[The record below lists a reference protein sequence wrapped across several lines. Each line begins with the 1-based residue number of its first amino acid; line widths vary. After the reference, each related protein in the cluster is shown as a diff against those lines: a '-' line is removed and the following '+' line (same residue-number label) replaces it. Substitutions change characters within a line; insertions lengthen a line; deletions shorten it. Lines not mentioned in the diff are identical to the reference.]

1 MRLHQIYSFEV
12 SAKCNRSNNKS
23 KGLIMAK
30 FTPKTRVSSYFSLGR
45 DQTTLD
51 FVDVPI
57 GNDVAVFLDPSRI
70 RSLDNE
76 WAATCNSLLQNFFQH
91 LLDLIK
97 QNERQEA
104 LLMLEGLSESNEF
117 HLGLSRGKS
126 NGSGIGRKFARDF
139 WAALSKS
146 KAGRTGLLKDI
157 EDACLFIDGV
167 GPDRISDAVCN
178 ILRAPLISYTQ
189 QMCKYYGIPM
199 HKNVDSGLIWNPKTF
214 KWEDK
219 LTELPVTPYG
229 VLLLVPKIA
238 VRHRL
243 SYDAGAYYTHYL
255 LPKMQIHEKTINS
268 GLVQVLKDGTKK
280 VTKKSL
286 RKAYGADKTVIA
298 EQSLL
303 HTAAFDQFRKEKR
316 TSQPI
321 THHQLAEI
329 ENIDAPRFDKLLA
342 DVTKLPVGREAAS
355 DYENAIEALLSALFF
370 PSLSSPL
377 REHEIHNGRKRID
390 ITYVNNSGHGFFG
403 WLSRNYP
410 SAHIFVEC
418 KNYGKEVANPEVDQL
433 SGRFGPSRGKVGILV
448 CRSVQNDGLLS
459 ERCRDTALDDRG
471 FIIHLTD
478 IDLASL
484 VKDYLSS
491 NNGNEYPLLR
501 RKFNNLVM

>member
-167 GPDRISDAVCN
+167 GPDRISDAVCDLPPASHTKVMAVSPQ
-178 ILRAPLISYTQ
+178 ILENCGY
-189 QMCKYYGIPM
+189 
-199 HKNVDSGLIWNPKTF
+199 
-214 KWEDK
+214 ED
-219 LTELPVTPYG
+219 
-229 VLLLVPKIA
+229 
-238 VRHRL
+238 H
-243 SYDAGAYYTHYL
+243 
-255 LPKMQIHEKTINS
+255 
-268 GLVQVLKDGTKK
+268 
-280 VTKKSL
+280 
-286 RKAYGADKTVIA
+286 
-298 EQSLL
+298 
-303 HTAAFDQFRKEKR
+303 
-316 TSQPI
+316 PI
-321 THHQLAEI
+321 Y
-329 ENIDAPRFDKLLA
+329 R
-342 DVTKLPVGREAAS
+342 
-355 DYENAIEALLSALFF
+355 
-370 PSLSSPL
+370 
-377 REHEIHNGRKRID
+377 
-390 ITYVNNSGHGFFG
+390 
-403 WLSRNYP
+403 
-410 SAHIFVEC
+410 
-418 KNYGKEVANPEVDQL
+418 
-433 SGRFGPSRGKVGILV
+433 
-448 CRSVQNDGLLS
+448 
-459 ERCRDTALDDRG
+459 
-471 FIIHLTD
+471 
-478 IDLASL
+478 
-484 VKDYLSS
+484 
-491 NNGNEYPLLR
+491 
-501 RKFNNLVM
+501 